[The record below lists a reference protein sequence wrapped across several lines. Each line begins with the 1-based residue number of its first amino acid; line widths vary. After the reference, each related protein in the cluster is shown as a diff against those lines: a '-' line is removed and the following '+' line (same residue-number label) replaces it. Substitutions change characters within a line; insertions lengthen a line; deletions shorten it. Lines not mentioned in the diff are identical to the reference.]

1 MKWICS
7 SWMKLRRRL
16 MILTDFNRKDYLF
29 SKRMAIIQ
37 KSQLPLQI
45 RIQFIHNKAIDE
57 YILDYNDELLDNP
70 TSPYFKEEIFGADL
84 LNQNILS
91 VNGQFDRLLRNSIVT
106 QNHITNLE
114 KLNASRNI
122 ANKITEVEIETI
134 NKNLKTIEKI
144 LNDADVEIETYK
156 HLVNKLPRQVSR
168 IDILEKA
175 IKDGK
180 NYKGREYSFK
190 ELNQLS
196 RDLERYRDHHSR
208 YEAGM
213 IENRQANREGLGV
226 INTRKIWIWSELEDT
241 RHHDMGGQT
250 VRFTEKFEVVN
261 EISGKV
267 DYLRFPHDLEND
279 SNNGSNTINCACNYE
294 IK

>member
-1 MKWICS
+1 
-7 SWMKLRRRL
+7 MKLRLRL
-16 MILTDFNRKDYLF
+16 MILIDFNRKDYLF

-37 KSQLPLQI
+37 KSQLPLQL

-57 YILDYNDELLDNP
+57 FIYDYNDEILDNP
-70 TSPYFKEEIFGADL
+70 TSPYYKEEIFGADL
-84 LNQNILS
+84 LKQNLFS
-91 VNGQFDRLLRNSIVT
+91 VNNQFDRLLENSIVT
-106 QNHITNLE
+106 QNHIIRLE

-122 ANKITEVEIETI
+122 ANKITEVEIERI
-134 NKNLKTIEKI
+134 NKNLQTIEKV
-144 LNDADVEIETYK
+144 LNDADFEIETYK
-156 HLVNKLPRQVSR
+156 NLINKLPRQVSR

-180 NYKGREYSFK
+180 NYKGREYSYK

-196 RDLERYRDHHSR
+196 RDLERYRDNHSR
-208 YEAGM
+208 YETGM
-213 IENRQANREGLGV
+213 IENRQANREGLASP
-226 INTRKIWIWSELEDT
+226 NTRKIWIWSELEDT
-241 RHHDMGGQT
+241 RHHKMSGQT
-250 VRFTEKFEVVN
+250 VRFTEKLEVVN
-261 EISGKV
+261 DKTGDT